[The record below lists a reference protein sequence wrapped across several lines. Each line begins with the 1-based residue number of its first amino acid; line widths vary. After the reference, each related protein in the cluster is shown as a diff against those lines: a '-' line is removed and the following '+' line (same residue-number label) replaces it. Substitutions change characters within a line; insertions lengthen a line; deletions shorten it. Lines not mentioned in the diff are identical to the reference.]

1 MFPEG
6 CDESLSAL
14 AAPEF
19 GPREGAE
26 LREILGTEIRHL
38 VLFPVRPEVFDR
50 VELRSIGREEFK
62 LNLAA
67 LSVDPGAH
75 QTAAMDLQT
84 IPDDEQL
91 AADQVPPQVSEEVE
105 DLGGTDAALDQLEV
119 YVPEGDAG
127 DSRELVPGETVLQ
140 DRGVTSGR
148 PGSHAVRPF
157 TDPGLVYED
166 DGSALPGA
174 VFLMLAS
181 ASSSTAEWRIR
192 PVGRRDQSVVGRKSS
207 AP

>member
-1 MFPEG
+1 MQCRKWSGLHLLTLDELGYIKGELGLFPEG

-62 LNLAA
+62 LNLAV
-67 LSVDPGAH
+67 LGVNPCAH
-75 QTAAMDLQT
+75 QTAGMDLQT
-84 IPDDEQL
+84 IPDYEQL

-119 YVPEGDAG
+119 DVPEGDTSDG
-127 DSRELVPGETVLQ
+127 RELVPGETVLQ
-140 DRGVTSGR
+140 DWGVTSGR

-174 VFLMLAS
+174 VFF
-181 ASSSTAEWRIR
+181 
-192 PVGRRDQSVVGRKSS
+192 
-207 AP
+207 